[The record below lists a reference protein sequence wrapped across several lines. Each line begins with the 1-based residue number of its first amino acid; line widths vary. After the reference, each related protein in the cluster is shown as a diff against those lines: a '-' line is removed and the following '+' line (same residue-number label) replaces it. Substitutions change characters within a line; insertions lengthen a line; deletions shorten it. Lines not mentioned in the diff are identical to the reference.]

1 MNRLTI
7 LSFFIFACN
16 NTELNKIGET
26 RDGLP
31 DAESWNATIT
41 LTNKGSKRAIIK
53 SGHLQKYQQRQYIL
67 LDQKV
72 DADFFNEDEI
82 YTSNLKSEIAEI
94 DESKDFLIA
103 MGNVVVVSDSGVTL
117 FTDTLSWDNVEEKIF
132 TDDRVIFITEQNDT
146 LYGIGFES
154 DIDLT
159 HSKIF
164 KPFDASDLGRAAMY
178 LSPFKP
184 KPFPV
189 NITVPYSGDIDNKET
204 YNN

>member
-7 LSFFIFACN
+7 LCLFIFACN

-41 LTNKGSKRAIIK
+41 LTNKGSKRAVIK

-72 DADFFNEDEI
+72 DADFFNEEEI

-117 FTDTLSWDNVEEKIF
+117 FTDTLSWDNVEEKVF
-132 TDDRVIFITEQNDT
+132 TDDRVVFITEQNDT
-146 LYGIGFES
+146 LYGIGFKS
-154 DIDLT
+154 DIELNNWEIMQPTGVFHDG
-159 HSKIF
+159 
-164 KPFDASDLGRAAMY
+164 SD
-178 LSPFKP
+178 
-184 KPFPV
+184 
-189 NITVPYSGDIDNKET
+189 EQ
-204 YNN
+204 

>member
-7 LSFFIFACN
+7 LCLFIFACN

-72 DADFFNEDEI
+72 AADFFNEYEI

-146 LYGIGFES
+146 LYGIGFKS
-154 DIDLT
+154 DVELNNWEIMQPTGVFHDG
-159 HSKIF
+159 
-164 KPFDASDLGRAAMY
+164 SD
-178 LSPFKP
+178 
-184 KPFPV
+184 
-189 NITVPYSGDIDNKET
+189 EQ
-204 YNN
+204 

>member
-1 MNRLTI
+1 MIRLTI

-72 DADFFNEDEI
+72 DADFFNEYEI

-117 FTDTLSWDNVEEKIF
+117 FTDTLSWDNVEEKVF
-132 TDDRVIFITEQNDT
+132 TDDRVVFITEQNDT
-146 LYGIGFES
+146 LYGIGFKS
-154 DIDLT
+154 DVELNNWEIMQPTGVFHDG
-159 HSKIF
+159 
-164 KPFDASDLGRAAMY
+164 SD
-178 LSPFKP
+178 
-184 KPFPV
+184 
-189 NITVPYSGDIDNKET
+189 EQ
-204 YNN
+204 

>member
-146 LYGIGFES
+146 LYGIGFKS
-154 DIDLT
+154 DVELNNWEIMQPTGVFNDG
-159 HSKIF
+159 
-164 KPFDASDLGRAAMY
+164 SD
-178 LSPFKP
+178 
-184 KPFPV
+184 
-189 NITVPYSGDIDNKET
+189 EQ
-204 YNN
+204 